1 MKTLLFIF
9 FSTLTYGQN
18 QHLTK
23 IDFEYLNYTRQEIES
38 GYSANSGFWI
48 VKDEPGLII
57 YQGGDCFI
65 NWPLQTTKYFF
76 DDNDSLHQIV
86 LTLADTTIN
95 EAFLFLEVLM
105 TFRNWFGDELDYNE
119 NEDGTKTYYWYFGE
133 EMKQA
138 KAMMSLSKNIRKRTA
153 SQIMQVN
160 LRREKK

>member
-1 MKTLLFIF
+1 MKILLFIF